1 MRRPPTL
8 TFGHTTW
15 QIRWRPNLGDLA
27 GQTEKTK
34 DKISVGTNQSTKRQ
48 KSTLIH
54 EGLHA
59 ALEGSAIRAFPGYSE
74 EIEEAFVSA
83 LEGPVMELL
92 TRPENEAALRWVRK
106 Q

>member
-1 MRRPPTL
+1 MKRPPSL

-15 QIRWRPNLGDLA
+15 RISWRSTLGDLA

-34 DKISVGTNQSTKRQ
+34 DKISVGTNQSPKRQ

-74 EIEEAFVSA
+74 DLEEAFVSA

-92 TRPENEAALRWVRK
+92 TRPENAAALRWVK
-106 Q
+106 S